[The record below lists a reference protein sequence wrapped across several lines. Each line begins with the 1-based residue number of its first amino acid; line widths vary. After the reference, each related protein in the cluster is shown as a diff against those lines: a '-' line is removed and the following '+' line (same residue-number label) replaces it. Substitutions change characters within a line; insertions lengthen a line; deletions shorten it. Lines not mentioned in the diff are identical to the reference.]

1 MEKQDFSN
9 KWGVTDKKE
18 TSTGSL
24 IEVGK
29 IFVDRQGAGR
39 LYVPKRIVTQL
50 NLENKDHMKLEAN
63 DISLTATAIKK
74 L

>member
-1 MEKQDFSN
+1 MEKQEFS
-9 KWGVTDKKE
+9 KSWEITDKQE
-18 TSTGSL
+18 HSTQNL

-39 LYVPKRIVTQL
+39 LYLPKKIISHL
-50 NLENKDHMKLEAN
+50 KLENKDHMKLEAN
-63 DISLTATAIKK
+63 NTYLKATAIKK